1 MDNVRKSPKNNYNNI
16 KQAKDKKKSSKI
28 YSKKINPIIK
38 YIQTLPS
45 IHYTIDK
52 NVELLTDRASPS
64 PIQISEEPKL
74 RNTLKYFNKNSGL
87 TINNNTNLTNLNL
100 YFVYNTE
107 ANIVHNNK
115 PKIHNSKSVTK
126 KKEPTDTKS
135 KKNNYITNFDSKKQ
149 DKIINSNEKTQR
161 YYSIRQIIKRNDS
174 KSPRDNT
181 NVQSIKKRKD
191 LPKIKEVVED
201 NNINKKLKSEEIK
214 ITYLKDK
221 KKPKDRINKN
231 KINII
236 VNEEPKGDLN
246 LSEFIKI
253 NQIGKGTF
261 AKIYAVKWKITGKK
275 YALKKET
282 FNDMEFFE
290 KRKSIA
296 NIMKDFCEKTNSNG
310 VIKVYSSLCE
320 KLPNVFNYYELMEIG
335 ERDWDQEIKLRRK
348 KYLYYTEFELFNISK
363 QLIKTLAL
371 LQRNHITHRDI
382 KHQNILVV
390 NGNYKLCDFGEIRY
404 MKGNGIVVQRIR
416 GSELFMSP
424 ILFYGLRA
432 DLIQV
437 KHNTYKSDVFS
448 LGMCLLY
455 AATMHFDG
463 TDEIRELIDM
473 NEIKLSL
480 EKYLKERYSDKFIN
494 LLLTMLQTNEDLRPD
509 FEQLEKLI
517 DSL

>member
-1 MDNVRKSPKNNYNNI
+1 MDNARKSPKNNYKNV
-16 KQAKDKKKSSKI
+16 KQAKDKKKSSKV
-28 YSKKINPIIK
+28 YSKNINPIIR
-38 YIQTLPS
+38 YIETLPS
-45 IHYTIDK
+45 LHYTFDK
-52 NVELLTDRASPS
+52 NIDPPTERRS
-64 PIQISEEPKL
+64 PIQIPEEPKL
-74 RNTLKYFNKNSGL
+74 RNTLKYFNKNQGL

-107 ANIVHNNK
+107 VNKVPTNK
-115 PKIHNSKSVTK
+115 PKIRSSKSVK
-126 KKEPTDTKS
+126 KKEPTDTRSRKNNFIS
-135 KKNNYITNFDSKKQ
+135 NFDFKKNINHSK
-149 DKIINSNEKTQR
+149 EKKSGR
-161 YYSIRQIIKRNDS
+161 YYSIRQMIRRNDS
-174 KSPRDNT
+174 KSPQDNY
-181 NVQSIKKRKD
+181 NNAQSIKKRKP
-191 LPKIKEVVED
+191 LKKIKEVVED
-201 NNINKKLKSEEIK
+201 NNKNKNLRKEDIKEIK
-214 ITYLKDK
+214 VKDK
-221 KKPKDRINKN
+221 EKPRDKINKN
-231 KINII
+231 NINII
-236 VNEEPKGDLN
+236 IDVEPKGVLN

-261 AKIYAVKWKITGKK
+261 AKIYAVKWAINAKK

-282 FNDMEFFE
+282 FYDFEFFE

-320 KLPNVFNYYELMEIG
+320 KLPNEFNYYELMEIG
-335 ERDWDQEIKLRRK
+335 ERDWDQEIKMRRK
-348 KYLYYTEFELFNISK
+348 KYLFYTEFELFNISK

-371 LQRNHITHRDI
+371 MQRNHITHRDI
-382 KHQNILVV
+382 KHQNILIV
-390 NGNYKLCDFGEIRY
+390 NGIYKLCDFGEIRY

-473 NEIKLSL
+473 KEIKFSL

-509 FEQLEKLI
+509 FEQLEKEI
-517 DSL
+517 ESL

>member
-1 MDNVRKSPKNNYNNI
+1 MDNVRKSPKNNY
-16 KQAKDKKKSSKI
+16 KKINKEKVKKISSKF
-28 YSKKINPIIK
+28 YPQNINPIIT
-38 YIQTLPS
+38 YIENLPLFP
-45 IHYTIDK
+45 YKFDK
-52 NVELLTDRASPS
+52 KLELLTYKNS
-64 PIQISEEPKL
+64 PIQTKEEPKL
-74 RNTLKYFNKNSGL
+74 RNTLKYFNKKHGL

-100 YFVYNTE
+100 FFVYNTE
-107 ANIVHNNK
+107 ANIVPNDK
-115 PKIHNSKSVTK
+115 VKKINSNSVK

-135 KKNNYITNFDSKKQ
+135 KKNNLIMNSDSKNI
-149 DKIINSNEKTQR
+149 KINNIVEKSKR
-161 YYSIRQIIKRNDS
+161 YYSITKINTINDS
-174 KSPRDNT
+174 KSPMDNT
-181 NVQSIKKRKD
+181 NIDSIKKRKA
-191 LPKIKEVVED
+191 LPKIKEMVKD
-201 NNINKKLKSEEIK
+201 NIKNKNIKNDDIKDTKPKNKE
-214 ITYLKDK
+214 
-221 KKPKDRINKN
+221 KPKDKNNNKN

-261 AKIYAVKWKITGKK
+261 AKIYSVKWKITGKK

-282 FNDMEFFE
+282 FNDLDFFE

-310 VIKVYSSLCE
+310 VIKVYSCLCE
-320 KLPNVFNYYELMEIG
+320 KLQNEFNYYELMEIG
-335 ERDWDQEIKLRRK
+335 ERDWDQEIKMRRK
-348 KYLYYTEFELFNISK
+348 KYLYYTEFEIFNISK

-382 KHQNILVV
+382 KHQNILIV

-404 MKGNGIVVQRIR
+404 MKGNGLVVQRIR

-473 NEIKLSL
+473 KEIKFSL

-509 FEQLEKLI
+509 FEQLEKEIENL
-517 DSL
+517 